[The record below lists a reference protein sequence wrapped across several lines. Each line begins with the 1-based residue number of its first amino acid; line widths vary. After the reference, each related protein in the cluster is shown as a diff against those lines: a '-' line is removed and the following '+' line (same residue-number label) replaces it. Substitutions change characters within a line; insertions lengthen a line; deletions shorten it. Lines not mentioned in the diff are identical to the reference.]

1 MIYIHTQK
9 YLHLWRFRNPPS
21 ALQKLHREQPWR
33 KKNSPYDKSCSIEH
47 ASKLSTRYGDEK
59 EGLACPEGEMGI
71 SKLFVDLVNKSPETM
86 RETSKTEPWI
96 RPAKPQFEKSRAWTM
111 IKTIP

>member
-1 MIYIHTQK
+1 
-9 YLHLWRFRNPPS
+9 
-21 ALQKLHREQPWR
+21 
-33 KKNSPYDKSCSIEH
+33 
-47 ASKLSTRYGDEK
+47 
-59 EGLACPEGEMGI
+59 MGI

-86 RETSKTEPWI
+86 RETSNTEPWI